1 MECLVWVLGGN
12 DRVMMTLS
20 NGNFSALLALC
31 EGSPVDSLYKGQW
44 RGALIFSLICART
57 SCWSNNRNASDLR
70 RRHTH
75 NGVTVIYDNVQLYPI
90 SFHNS
95 FCYPFPH
102 CIVMWN
108 ILRCYSTWDPI
119 VYQCQY
125 SVFSISYLQISLMTI
140 WTLVQKPKLH
150 SSVA

>member
-1 MECLVWVLGGN
+1 MECLVWVLWGKWSCHDAAIKWKHFRVTGPLWGVTGGFP
-12 DRVMMTLS
+12 S
-20 NGNFSALLALC
+20 QG
-31 EGSPVDSLYKGQW
+31 PVTRSFD
-44 RGALIFSLICART
+44 IFF
-57 SCWSNNRNASDLR
+57 DLR
-70 RRHTH
+70 QNTLLIKQSKRRWFETPSHSYD
-75 NGVTVIYDNVQLYPI
+75 VTVIYDNVQHYRI
-90 SFHNS
+90 FFHNS
-95 FCYPFPH
+95 FCYSFPH

-140 WTLVQKPKLH
+140 WTLVQKPKLQ